1 VGLRVGHACGC
12 RPSLYRSVN
21 YTTYYFDCAEQAAQD
36 CSMKKNEIRKSN
48 HGRMSTDRSET
59 TVPFRMTHLSRSKRG
74 ISELSRCALP
84 LASHGLIKARQSTSP
99 ATPSM
104 SRKGEQY
111 RFISAL
117 QDSWLYIPKYR
128 CSKSQFHP
136 RLNQFSFEPQL
147 SRLERQ
153 S

>member
-1 VGLRVGHACGC
+1 VGWACDKPF
-12 RPSLYRSVN
+12 RDDRTIPDDTFVE
-21 YTTYYFDCAEQAAQD
+21 EQAW
-36 CSMKKNEIRKSN
+36 
-48 HGRMSTDRSET
+48 
-59 TVPFRMTHLSRSKRG
+59 HLGTFSQ
-74 ISELSRCALP
+74 CALP
-84 LASHGLIKARQSTSP
+84 LASDGLIKARQSTSP

-117 QDSWLYIPKYR
+117 QDTWLYIPKYP
-128 CSKSQFHP
+128 CSKSRFHP
-136 RLNQFSFEPQL
+136 RLNRFSFEPQL